1 MALRVE
7 ATADQVCFSNRAAM
21 ALPAR
26 ILNDRGAP
34 AGSGT

>member
-21 ALPAR
+21 TLPAR